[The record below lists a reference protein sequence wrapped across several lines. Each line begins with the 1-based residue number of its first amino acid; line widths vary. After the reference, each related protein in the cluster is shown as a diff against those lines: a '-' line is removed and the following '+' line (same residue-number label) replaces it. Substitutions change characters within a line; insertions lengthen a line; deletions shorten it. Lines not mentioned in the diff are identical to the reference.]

1 MADRI
6 QVFAVEAISEAGEKE
21 VIAQIHLACDRCEPV
36 VLVIP
41 GHHVRQVRD
50 VLIDL
55 LDQFPYLVDGGRTVR
70 STTERFTIDAAAAKK
85 ASDN

>member
-6 QVFAVEAISEAGEKE
+6 QVFAVEAIGEQGEKE
-21 VIAQIHLACDRCEPV
+21 VIAQIHLECDRCEPV

-70 STTERFTIDAAAAKK
+70 TTTQKFTVDAESAKK